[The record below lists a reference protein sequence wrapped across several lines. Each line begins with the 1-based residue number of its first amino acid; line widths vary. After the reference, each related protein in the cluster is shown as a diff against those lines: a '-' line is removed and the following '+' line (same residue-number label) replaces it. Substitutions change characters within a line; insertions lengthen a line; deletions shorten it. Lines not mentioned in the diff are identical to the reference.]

1 MIEQHI
7 GCCLRTQFFWIGFI
21 ICFINNFVLELLK
34 EPIKSDNNDGGNHN
48 NQVNQEM

>member
-1 MIEQHI
+1 MLFTHPV
-7 GCCLRTQFFWIGFI
+7 FWISFI

>member
-1 MIEQHI
+1 MLFTHPV
-7 GCCLRTQFFWIGFI
+7 FWIGYI